1 MRLGVSHAVQRWD
14 DFGAALVFVITMF
27 YFLLAKFE
35 NDPYHH
41 LWFERPQADMKI
53 KAKEVES
60 NIAKVLRESVS
71 LCALP
76 RRCNRSKPKKGQ

>member
-1 MRLGVSHAVQRWD
+1 MRLGISHAAQRWD
-14 DFGAALVFVITMF
+14 DLGAALVFVITSF
-27 YFLLAKFE
+27 YFLLAKLE

-41 LWFERPQADMKI
+41 LWFERPQADMKT

-71 LCALP
+71 LFALR
-76 RRCNRSKPKKGQ
+76 RRCDRSKPKKGQ